1 MSTCDRCG
9 IGPWHPEA
17 FACTHTDCAIRRAQA
32 LPAAA
37 ETMTGGRPLAGDAR
51 TCVTGTFVDQR
62 AATARRSSFGAR
74 WIVSLFMSKALQ
86 HDRAAHPQPLPH
98 CSRIVTA

>member
-62 AATARRSSFGAR
+62 AGNREADRLGGEVECVFHHAVEYLHAAR
-74 WIVSLFMSKALQ
+74 
-86 HDRAAHPQPLPH
+86 
-98 CSRIVTA
+98 

>member
-17 FACTHTDCAIRRAQA
+17 YACTHTDCAIRRAQA

-62 AATARRSSFGAR
+62 AGNREADGFRGEVERFPVHVEG
-74 WIVSLFMSKALQ
+74 F
-86 HDRAAHPQPLPH
+86 AA
-98 CSRIVTA
+98 

>member
-9 IGPWHPEA
+9 ISAWHPDA
-17 FACTHTDCAIRRAQA
+17 ASCTHTDCAIRRAQA

-62 AATARRSSFGAR
+62 AGNREADGLGGEVERFPVHAEENACAAR
-74 WIVSLFMSKALQ
+74 
-86 HDRAAHPQPLPH
+86 
-98 CSRIVTA
+98 

>member
-62 AATARRSSFGAR
+62 AGNREADGFRGVVERVPVHAEENACAAR
-74 WIVSLFMSKALQ
+74 
-86 HDRAAHPQPLPH
+86 
-98 CSRIVTA
+98 

>member
-37 ETMTGGRPLAGDAR
+37 ETMTGGRLLAGDAR

-62 AATARRSSFGAR
+62 AGNREADGFRGEVERFPVHAEENACAAR
-74 WIVSLFMSKALQ
+74 
-86 HDRAAHPQPLPH
+86 
-98 CSRIVTA
+98 

>member
-17 FACTHTDCAIRRAQA
+17 YSCTHTDCAIRRAQA

-62 AATARRSSFGAR
+62 AGNREAVVFRGE
-74 WIVSLFMSKALQ
+74 V
-86 HDRAAHPQPLPH
+86 DRFPVHVEGFAA
-98 CSRIVTA
+98 